1 MQKTVTI
8 NNVMQEVTNEKLLES
23 GVDSHVFMMT
33 NDMIP
38 ELLQLEEICFNP
50 TLYSSLLTKKS
61 ITHLFGKGNGFI
73 IVYKQD
79 NKIAGYAQ
87 ITFRRNLAAGRFY
100 SLAVHPDFQGK
111 GVASNLFLS
120 VEKICKA
127 IGAFNVLLE
136 IREDNDTLKSR
147 YEKLGYK
154 EYRLVKNYY
163 PDGCAAIKMQR
174 NVS

>member
-1 MQKTVTI
+1 M
-8 NNVMQEVTNEKLLES
+8 E
-23 GVDSHVFMMT
+23 

-38 ELLQLEEICFNP
+38 ELLQLEEVCFNP

-61 ITHLFGKGNGFI
+61 ITHLIGSGNGFI

-87 ITFRRNLAAGRFY
+87 ISFRRNLAAGRFY
-100 SLAVHPDFQGK
+100 SLAVHPDLQGK
-111 GVASNLFLS
+111 GIANILFSS

-127 IGAFNVLLE
+127 LDAPNVLLE

-154 EYRLVKNYY
+154 QYRLVKNYY

>member
-1 MQKTVTI
+1 MGI
-8 NNVMQEVTNEKLLES
+8 W
-23 GVDSHVFMMT
+23 VDNHVFMME

-38 ELLQLEEICFNP
+38 ELLQLEEVCFNP

-61 ITHLFGKGNGFI
+61 ITHLIGSGNGFI

-87 ITFRRNLAAGRFY
+87 ISFRRNLAAGRFY
-100 SLAVHPDFQGK
+100 SLAVHPDLQGK
-111 GVASNLFLS
+111 GIANILFSS

-127 IGAFNVLLE
+127 LDAPNVLLE
-136 IREDNDTLKSR
+136 IREDNDILKSR

-154 EYRLVKNYY
+154 KYRLVKNYY
-163 PDGCAAIKMQR
+163 TDGCAAIKMQR